1 MLKATQQD
9 RLGAGEKLAADFWR
23 LWAASVVSRLG
34 SGIASAA
41 TPLLA
46 ATLTRDPRQIALV
59 TVFAGLP
66 WLLFALHTGALADRW
81 HRRRVMWGC
90 DLVSAG
96 VYSVLA
102 VAVLAG
108 QAALWTLCAVAF
120 AAATVSTL
128 FDSASQAALPSIV
141 PRSLLARANSR
152 LYVGTVMAGLFAGP
166 PLGSWLF
173 SAVDGLP
180 FALNA
185 VSFVG
190 SAALVFSIRT
200 RFNAAARGR
209 TSLRHDV
216 GEGIRW
222 LWAHR
227 QLRAIVVLLT
237 LWNLTENATVSVLV
251 LYALEDLG
259 LNASAYGLLLTG
271 VAVGGIIGATAAPR
285 LERRVGTG
293 VVIAATVIATVAADV
308 GLALTRRPAVAVGL
322 LGVVGAAAFAF
333 NVVSVSYR
341 QAAVPEGLQ
350 GRISSAYRF
359 ATWGINPV
367 GAVLGGVMAQGAGIA
382 AVFWFA
388 AAVLALTGLVALPA
402 ITNRSLAAGRGGAER
417 EQPADRPG

>member
-1 MLKATQQD
+1 MQRAVRAARPAGD
-9 RLGAGEKLAADFWR
+9 ERLPADFWR
-23 LWAASVVSRLG
+23 LWAAAVVSRLG

-41 TPLLA
+41 APLLA
-46 ATLTRDPRQIALV
+46 ATLTRDPRQVALV
-59 TVFAGLP
+59 SVAAGLP

-81 HRRRVMWGC
+81 DRRRVMWAC

-96 VYSVLA
+96 IYAALA

-120 AAATVSTL
+120 AASTVSTL

-141 PRSLLARANSR
+141 PRGLLSRANSR

-185 VSFVG
+185 LSFVG
-190 SAALVFSIRT
+190 SAVLVFGIRA
-200 RFNAAARGR
+200 RFHAAGRGR
-209 TSLRHDV
+209 TSLRHDI

-227 QLRAIVVLLT
+227 QLRAVVVLLT
-237 LWNLTENATVSVLV
+237 VWNLTESATVGVLV
-251 LYALEDLG
+251 LYALEELG
-259 LNASAYGLLLTG
+259 LDAAAYGVLLTG
-271 VAVGGIIGATAAPR
+271 VAVGGIAGATLAPR

-293 VVIAATVIATVAADV
+293 VVIAATVGATVAADA
-308 GLALTRRPAVAVGL
+308 GLALTRRPVVAVAL
-322 LGVVGAAAFAF
+322 LAVVGAAAFAF
-333 NVVSVSYR
+333 NVVSVSYC
-341 QAAVPEGLQ
+341 QSVVPDGLQ
-350 GRISSAYRF
+350 GRVSSTYRF

-367 GAVLGGVMAQGAGIA
+367 GAALGGVLAHAAGIA
-382 AVFWFA
+382 AVFWAA
-388 AAVLALTGLVALPA
+388 AAVLALAGAGALPA
-402 ITNRSLAAGRGGAER
+402 LTNARLAAGRAEG
-417 EQPADRPG
+417 DVGS